1 MVCPR
6 CIMAVQQILN
16 DLEISISH
24 IQLGLVVT
32 EHDLSNK
39 QTETFSNRLDEI
51 GFELLNS
58 TQQQTVEQIKK
69 TIIENIQH
77 SKSNQSI
84 VFSELLSEK
93 LNKDYS
99 TLSKLFSTTEGIT
112 IEQYVILQKVERIKE
127 LLSYNQMTLS
137 EIAFEMG
144 YSSVAHISSQFKKI
158 TGMTPSQFKSQSH
171 SLRKTIDSI

>member
-6 CIMAVQQILN
+6 CIMAVQQILE
-16 DLEISISH
+16 DLDIKVSH

-32 EHDLSNK
+32 DQDLDSA
-39 QTETFSNRLDEI
+39 ETKAFSDRLDKI

-58 TQQQTVEQIKK
+58 TQHQTVELIKK
-69 TIIENIQH
+69 TIIENIQQ
-77 SKSNQSI
+77 SSLNQGT

-99 TLSKLFSTTEGIT
+99 TLSKLFSATEGIT

-171 SLRKTIDSI
+171 PLRKPIDSL